1 MKHPTCYRSV
11 LGLVLCLWWGFAAG
25 QNVSSAPKVAKSD
38 GACLLAEFRARVM
51 TTHDPQL
58 RLDTAL
64 TWLSNVA
71 RFCSLE
77 QLKILNSYRASWMG
91 SSDHPRVQGRIDSKA
106 SDDPQDVGLWSLG
119 AWLLA
124 TTALGLPAWAASWP
138 LERRTPAMIV
148 ACGLAAGMSYAVHR
162 YGMEITY
169 FMTDPQADM
178 VVEGYDPEWL
188 ASVIIGAAALM
199 GTGVWLLFM
208 RSFLRQ
214 IERSNLLLNQALEL
228 THSGF
233 WELDPDSEK
242 MLLSE
247 QAAKL
252 FGLSDGKAGVSY
264 PWRNWLQGVHRAQ
277 PEMIQECR
285 LQLESLTRGKVASVQ
300 WTFPF
305 QPLNQSGMVWI
316 NCVGTAVTE
325 QSTRRKRFYFA
336 VQDVTDEYL
345 LKSALRQSK
354 EEADA
359 ANKTKGEFLAN
370 MSHEI
375 RTPMNAILGLTERK
389 WHLL

>member
-1 MKHPTCYRSV
+1 
-11 LGLVLCLWWGFAAG
+11 
-25 QNVSSAPKVAKSD
+25 
-38 GACLLAEFRARVM
+38 
-51 TTHDPQL
+51 
-58 RLDTAL
+58 
-64 TWLSNVA
+64 
-71 RFCSLE
+71 
-77 QLKILNSYRASWMG
+77 
-91 SSDHPRVQGRIDSKA
+91 
-106 SDDPQDVGLWSLG
+106 
-119 AWLLA
+119 
-124 TTALGLPAWAASWP
+124 
-138 LERRTPAMIV
+138 
-148 ACGLAAGMSYAVHR
+148 MSYAVHR